1 MFTGII
7 EEIGVIQRV
16 NSIPGG
22 LKFTIGCKK
31 ILDDLKIDDSVSVNG
46 VCLTSIRVDND
57 SFDCEAVG
65 ETLNKTTINTLTVNI
80 KVNLERA
87 VCLAERLGGHLVQ
100 GHVNGAGIITKI
112 VKLGDNYLLALKIP
126 NELKKYVVDEGSI
139 AIDGISL
146 TVAKIIN
153 DEVEI
158 SVIPHTWAN
167 TNLSHK
173 EPGNKVNIETD
184 ILAKYVEKILSEK
197 NNSINTGES
206 WVNKL
211 GYQ

>member
-7 EEIGVIQRV
+7 EEIGIIQRV
-16 NSIPGG
+16 NAIPGG
-22 LKFTIGCKK
+22 IKITIGCKK

-65 ETLNKTTINTLTVNI
+65 ETLNKTTINSLTVNG

-87 VCLAERLGGHLVQ
+87 VRLADRLGGHLVQ
-100 GHVNGAGIITKI
+100 GHVNGVGIITKI

-126 NELKKYVVDEGSI
+126 NELKKYIVDEGSI

-146 TVAKIIN
+146 TAAKIIN
-153 DEVEI
+153 DEVQI

-167 TNLSHK
+167 TILSFK
-173 EPGNKVNIETD
+173 EPGYKVNIETD

-197 NNSINTGES
+197 SNSNNAGES